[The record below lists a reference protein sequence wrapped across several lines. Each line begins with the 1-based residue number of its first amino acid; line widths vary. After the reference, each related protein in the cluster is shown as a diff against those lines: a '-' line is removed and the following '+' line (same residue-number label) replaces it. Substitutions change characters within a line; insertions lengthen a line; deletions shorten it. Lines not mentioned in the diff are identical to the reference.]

1 MNYKVYF
8 KRLEQED
15 PEFREAWKNLQA
27 KSALA
32 MAMIGYRIKHNISQ
46 SELARRVGTYQAN
59 ISRIEFCNANPTIE
73 LVQRILRVLELE
85 AQFVSSASTISYDT
99 DSQELTSIGAVEW
112 PVDAN
117 EPAKSHMVAER
128 RKKSK

>member
-1 MNYKVYF
+1 MNYKEYF

-73 LVQRILRVLELE
+73 LVQRILRVLDLE
-85 AQFVSSASTISYDT
+85 AHFLPPAESTTYD
-99 DSQELTSIGAVEW
+99 QETSGTSGIQAVEW
-112 PVDAN
+112 PVN
-117 EPAKSHMVAER
+117 TPQPHIVAEP
-128 RKKSK
+128 RKKYKNK